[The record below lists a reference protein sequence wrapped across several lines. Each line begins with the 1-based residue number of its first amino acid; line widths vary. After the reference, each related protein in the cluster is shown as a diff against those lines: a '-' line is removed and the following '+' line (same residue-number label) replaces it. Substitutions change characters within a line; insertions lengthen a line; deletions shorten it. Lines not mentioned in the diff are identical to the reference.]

1 MTTSLRLVVAL
12 SGNNTNIGLKLL
24 MALNFLGVETHLII
38 DKDNLTAPDSARI
51 EEKTRELKIISH
63 LNSNLTAPIASGSYQ
78 FGGMIVVSCSK
89 QRLRLLAQGYSNDLI
104 GRVADVVLKENRVLV
119 LSISE
124 ELLLEEDLRN
134 LLILS
139 KAGVKIVP
147 LLPIFYD
154 FLMDMDQSLNQII
167 GRIMDRFGLEHN
179 LYKPWDPRSVKN
191 NK

>member
-24 MALNFLGVETHLII
+24 TTLHFLGVETHLII

-63 LNSNLTAPIASGSYQ
+63 LNSDLTAPIASGSYQ
-78 FGGMIVVSCSK
+78 FGGMIVVFCSK

-104 GRVADVVLKENRVLV
+104 GRVADVILKENRVLV